1 MKKSVVALALA
12 SALSSP
18 VGIAQTL
25 QHDNKSS
32 TEVIT
37 VIGSPITLSTSETIA
52 PLTNNQADFGDQ
64 LVTLPGLSIARN
76 GPVTALIQYRGMFG
90 PRVGVTIDGVNI
102 NGAGPNAM
110 DSPLSHVL
118 PEPGMT
124 ATLYRG
130 ITPVSAGIETIGGQ
144 LHIQSDA
151 YHLFNYAN
159 VPNSNEFQGSISA
172 SIVSPGSGQQYQGSG
187 LFNTDNA
194 FVSAAFIHQQRD
206 ERESGDGMLIP
217 NAHYQRNGVKL
228 RAGYEW
234 GKHQVDI
241 SYQNLNTN
249 ESGTPALA
257 MDIAFIDAAW
267 YRFGYRY
274 NQSDASYLTLSVFGN
289 DNQHTMD
296 NFSQRPLM
304 MPAMARQN
312 DTDSVAQGIDATYVM
327 PWQDGELTLGTN
339 LLHNRNNSII
349 TNPNNAAF
357 FVNNFINTERDTAS
371 IFAQW
376 NKNTARYL
384 TTLGTRFTRIDM
396 DADPVNSNMVMMNSA
411 IATLVDNFNQSSQD
425 ETYNMLD
432 IAATFQYRVSRNT
445 HIVIGASQKN
455 RAPTYFERYT
465 WLPLGITGGM
475 ADGFNYIGN
484 LDLDNETARQI
495 ELGIDVHT
503 DKWTFSP
510 RFFYQDVE
518 NYITGMPSTN
528 MAANMVST
536 MMTGRAPFQWTNT
549 DAVIKGVDVELHGQL
564 TESVSVNAVASVQH
578 GNRDDIDDALF
589 RIAPEQLITTV
600 SWQTSLGNAPLSMQ
614 LISELSGRQSHVS
627 ALQNEQITAG
637 FGLIHINASWQIL
650 PELVVTTRINNA
662 FDKFYAPHTAGIN
675 RIMGSELPQGERV
688 PGAGREWQLSMRYQF

>member
-1 MKKSVVALALA
+1 MRWTRRYLMYCR
-12 SALSSP
+12 SS
-18 VGIAQTL
+18 
-25 QHDNKSS
+25 HD
-32 TEVIT
+32 
-37 VIGSPITLSTSETIA
+37 
-52 PLTNNQADFGDQ
+52 
-64 LVTLPGLSIARN
+64 
-76 GPVTALIQYRGMFG
+76 
-90 PRVGVTIDGVNI
+90 
-102 NGAGPNAM
+102 
-110 DSPLSHVL
+110 SHVISRHY
-118 PEPGMT
+118 P
-124 ATLYRG
+124 
-130 ITPVSAGIETIGGQ
+130 ISAGIETIGGQ

-151 YHLFNYAN
+151 HNLFNYAN
-159 VPNSNEFQGSISA
+159 VPNGNEFQGSVSA

-194 FVSAAFIHQQRD
+194 FVSAAFIYQQRD

-357 FVNNFINTERDTAS
+357 FVNNFINTERDITS
-371 IFAQW
+371 VFAQW
-376 NKNTARYL
+376 NRDTERYL
-384 TTLGTRFTRIDM
+384 TTLGTRFTQIDM

-411 IATLVDNFNQSSQD
+411 IATLVDNFNQSSRD

-432 IAATFQYRVSRNT
+432 IAATFQYRVNRNT

-455 RAPTYFERYT
+455 RAPTYFERYGYH
-465 WLPLGITGGM
+465 WVLL
-475 ADGFNYIGN
+475 
-484 LDLDNETARQI
+484 
-495 ELGIDVHT
+495 
-503 DKWTFSP
+503 
-510 RFFYQDVE
+510 
-518 NYITGMPSTN
+518 
-528 MAANMVST
+528 
-536 MMTGRAPFQWTNT
+536 
-549 DAVIKGVDVELHGQL
+549 AVWQ
-564 TESVSVNAVASVQH
+564 
-578 GNRDDIDDALF
+578 
-589 RIAPEQLITTV
+589 TV
-600 SWQTSLGNAPLSMQ
+600 SITLAILIWTMKPRARLSW
-614 LISELSGRQSHVS
+614 
-627 ALQNEQITAG
+627 
-637 FGLIHINASWQIL
+637 ASMC
-650 PELVVTTRINNA
+650 TRINGHSHHA
-662 FDKFYAPHTAGIN
+662 FSIKMLKIILLVCQV
-675 RIMGSELPQGERV
+675 RIWRPIWYR
-688 PGAGREWQLSMRYQF
+688 P